1 MDKTVGKAA
10 GKEEKSGERGRYE
23 LSGSVM
29 TGVPRGDE
37 MSKKPGRKTMTK
49 NEENGDE
56 RRDWWRDVGWGW

>member
-1 MDKTVGKAA
+1 VDKTVGKAA

-37 MSKKPGRKTMTK
+37 CQKTSPLWEK
-49 NEENGDE
+49 ND
-56 RRDWWRDVGWGW
+56 DQK